1 MGGAELVGDT
11 LKGIILGQAHEF
23 DTGLTDQQAPHLLK
37 CFRFFPCC
45 PSLAHETFD
54 GKKNQRTGIYCWHK
68 DEDEAKNWWVF
79 SKQYKR
85 TCPQLSFQGHYY
97 KVFSEPLLASVGP
110 ACVAAALSRKVG
122 SC

>member
-54 GKKNQRTGIYCWHK
+54 GKKINGPEFTVGTRMRMRQRTGGCLVNNIKGPAH
-68 DEDEAKNWWVF
+68 
-79 SKQYKR
+79 
-85 TCPQLSFQGHYY
+85 SFQGHYY